1 MADQKPAAA
10 AMTGLAFLQAIMRG
24 DRQPAPMAAL
34 LGFRLCAVEAGRVA
48 FEGRP
53 DASHYNP
60 LGTVHGGYAATLLDS
75 AMGCAVHSVLAAG
88 VGYTTLEFKVNLV
101 RAITAETGLVRA
113 EGALVH
119 RSRQIAT
126 ADGRLL
132 AADGRLLAHGSC
144 TCLLFAL

>member
-1 MADQKPAAA
+1 
-10 AMTGLAFLQAIMRG
+10 
-24 DRQPAPMAAL
+24 
-34 LGFRLCAVEAGRVA
+34 
-48 FEGRP
+48 
-53 DASHYNP
+53 
-60 LGTVHGGYAATLLDS
+60 
-75 AMGCAVHSVLAAG
+75 MGCAVHSVLAAG